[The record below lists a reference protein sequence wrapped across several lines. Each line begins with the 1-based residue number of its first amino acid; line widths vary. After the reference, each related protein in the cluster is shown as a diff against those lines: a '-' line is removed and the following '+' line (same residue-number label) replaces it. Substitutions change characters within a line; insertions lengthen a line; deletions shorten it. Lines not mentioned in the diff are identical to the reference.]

1 MRLDASLSC
10 AGLPALG
17 LRAGG
22 GTPAP
27 GPTFVTPLVST
38 AASLPGD
45 TRPTY
50 SIDFVAAYP
59 DGGGIGDTL
68 EGRWGTSLVAMQAM
82 TPESVVIDEGMFIDG
97 DDPFP
102 ALGTFSA
109 AQALGTTIYFS
120 FRVVRGTDASDWSNT
135 GTLLLEDGTM
145 DAPGL
150 TDLTDQAASTRVWSA
165 PFSVSGLAAGAY
177 ARLEGTGPIRV
188 GGVTVYEAG
197 EQAQVQNG
205 DGLEFGVDTAA
216 GSGVTVDNV
225 VSNRGAALET
235 FSATRAGVSVQAVAA
250 TPSGDRTVTAAYSTT
265 VANFDVT
272 FEAGYALVMIPGLP
286 DDATRNVVSVTVG
299 GVAATK
305 IVIAGGTTDRDMYIC
320 AVTAGA
326 KAVVITTDTNFNYV
340 RALFCTLKNCNTV
353 PTAVGGTSGSA
364 AGDLDTGV
372 LTILADGLAI
382 GLGDVAPAIAPVTCI
397 EGTEIGGF
405 TDPVDGTD
413 YSIAYQTVNGARLRW
428 STGGHNTKGRMHAIF
443 AAA

>member
-27 GPTFVTPLVST
+27 GPTLVTPLVST

-177 ARLEGTGPIRV
+177 ARLTGTGPIRV

-197 EQAQVQNG
+197 EQAQVRNG
-205 DGLEFGVDTAA
+205 DGVEFGVDTAA

-250 TPSGDRTVTAAYSTT
+250 TPSGDRTVTETT
-265 VANFDVT
+265 FRVASS
-272 FEAGYALVMIPGLP
+272 GRPG
-286 DDATRNVVSVTVG
+286 
-299 GVAATK
+299 
-305 IVIAGGTTDRDMYIC
+305 I
-320 AVTAGA
+320 
-326 KAVVITTDTNFNYV
+326 IT
-340 RALFCTLKNCNTV
+340 
-353 PTAVGGTSGSA
+353 SA
-364 AGDLDTGV
+364 
-372 LTILADGLAI
+372 
-382 GLGDVAPAIAPVTCI
+382 
-397 EGTEIGGF
+397 
-405 TDPVDGTD
+405 
-413 YSIAYQTVNGARLRW
+413 
-428 STGGHNTKGRMHAIF
+428 
-443 AAA
+443 